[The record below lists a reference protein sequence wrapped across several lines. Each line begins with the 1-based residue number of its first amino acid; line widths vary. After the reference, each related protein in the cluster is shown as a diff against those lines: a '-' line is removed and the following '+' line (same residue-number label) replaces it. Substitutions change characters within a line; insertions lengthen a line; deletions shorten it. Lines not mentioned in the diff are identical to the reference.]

1 MEEFSDFGAFA
12 PKGARAGLISLS
24 RRTVLGRGHLRHWL
38 WRRLGFGEEEA
49 VDIMVGPVKMR
60 LYPASNSVEQKLLQR
75 PENYCPQELAALN
88 EALGVTG
95 RFVDIGANIGAFSLP
110 LAAGFPQRKILAIEP
125 NPAAHGRLM
134 FNQQANR
141 LDNMVIDVSALSE
154 KVGVVSFTADPKDL
168 KLSGINPPH
177 GKGASIKVPTKP
189 LASLLEEYDM
199 QAPEALKI
207 DVEGHEDKILLP
219 FFRQTDKNKWP
230 RFIVIE
236 AIKREGLPNS
246 IDFMLKN
253 GYYETFR
260 NRANRGF
267 VLGG

>member
-1 MEEFSDFGAFA
+1 VKETSDFGAYA
-12 PKGARAGLISLS
+12 PKGARAGLITLS
-24 RRTVLGRGHLRHWL
+24 RHTVLGRGALRHWL
-38 WRRLGFGEEEA
+38 WRRLAIGEDEA

-75 PENYCPQELAALN
+75 PEKYCPQELAALN
-88 EALGVTG
+88 EVLGPTG

-110 LAAGFPQRKILAIEP
+110 LAAGFPHRRILAVEP
-125 NPAAHGRLM
+125 NPAANGRLL
-134 FNQQANR
+134 FNKAANG

-154 KVGVVSFTADPKDL
+154 KAGVVSFTADPKDL

-177 GKGASIKVPTKP
+177 GKGASIEVPTKP
-189 LASLLEEYDM
+189 LAALLQEYDM
-199 QAPEALKI
+199 QSPEALKI

-236 AIKREGLPNS
+236 AIKREGLPGS
-246 IDFMLKN
+246 IDFMLAN
-253 GYYETFR
+253 GYGETFR

-267 VLGG
+267 ALGG